1 MKKIIL
7 FSLSCLFSLAMTAQ
21 EAAKKIDFK
30 APTPS
35 PEASFTQ
42 QFGGSE
48 IGVAYARPLARGR
61 KVFGALVPYDS
72 LWRTGASDCTT
83 LKFKEEVIVGDKK
96 MSAGKYALFTIPK
109 ADEWTIII
117 NSDTTLHGA
126 FGYDD
131 KKDLHRFVVKSMKTD
146 RFYEVFTIE
155 INDFTP
161 QGDASLNL
169 MWENT
174 MVKIPLKNVQDEA
187 IMAEIQKRVVEGR
200 AQSADVLFQSA
211 TYYYTTQRDLV
222 QAGQWATAAANADP
236 ENFYIPNLAQKI
248 FADLKDYRAAIDMA
262 KRAIPL
268 GEKKKMTTTVANLN
282 KRIAEWQGILGE
294 KPTQTV
300 VTTPKSDASL
310 GHDMSKMAS
319 NTEGSKKV
327 ETKADAGHDMSKMKK
342 NTEGVQNSTAEVQNP
357 KSTEGVKTADLR
369 SQFAPVLAAYYALKD
384 ALVADNAKLAA
395 EKGKAMKTALGSID
409 TKSWTAK
416 QRVAYDEVAKKMDT
430 DAEHIGDN
438 AGKID
443 HQREHFMTLSNN
455 LTTLV
460 KSLKINAETTY
471 SQFCP
476 MANDGKGAFWLSKE
490 DKVKNPYYGKKMLT
504 CGSVKET
511 LK

>member
-1 MKKIIL
+1 MKKL
-7 FSLSCLFSLAMTAQ
+7 LVFNLLCFLSLAMSAQ
-21 EAAKKIDFK
+21 ETAKKVDFK

-61 KVFGALVPYDS
+61 KIFGALVPYDS

-96 MSAGKYALFTIPK
+96 MSKGKYALFTIPK
-109 ADEWTIII
+109 ADEWTIIL

-126 FGYDD
+126 FGYDE
-131 KKDLHRFVVKSMKTD
+131 KKDLHRFTVKPMKTD

-155 INDFTP
+155 INDFTAK
-161 QGDASLNL
+161 GDASLNV

-187 IMAEIQKRVVEGR
+187 IMSEIQKRVIEGKE
-200 AQSADVLFQSA
+200 QGADVLFQSA
-211 TYYYTTQRDLV
+211 TYYYTTQRDLK
-222 QAGQWATAAANADP
+222 QAGQWATAAATADP

-248 FADLKDYRAAIDMA
+248 FADLKDYKPALEMA

-268 GEKKKMTTTVANLN
+268 AEKKKMTTTVANLN
-282 KRIAEWQGILGE
+282 KRVAEWQGILGE

-300 VTTPKSDASL
+300 VETPKTDAQT
-310 GHDMSKMAS
+310 GHDMSKMGA
-319 NTEGSKKV
+319 NTEGGKKV
-327 ETKADAGHDMSKMKK
+327 ETKADAGHDMSKMG
-342 NTEGVQNSTAEVQNP
+342 NMGNMDMS
-357 KSTEGVKTADLR
+357 KTADLKT
-369 SQFAPVLAAYYALKD
+369 QFAPVLSNYYALKD

-395 EKGKAMKTALGSID
+395 EKGKAMKTALGSIE

-416 QRVAYDEVAKKMDT
+416 QRNAYDEVAKKLDT

-443 HQREHFMTLSNN
+443 HQREHFVTLSNN

-460 KSLKINAETTY
+460 KSLKINGETAY

-476 MANDGKGAFWLSKE
+476 MANEGKGAFWLSKE
-490 DKVKNPYYGKKMLT
+490 DKVKNPYYGKKMMT

>member
-1 MKKIIL
+1 MKNVLI
-7 FSLSCLFSLAMTAQ
+7 FSLLCFFSLAITAQ
-21 EAAKKIDFK
+21 ETAKKVDFK

-35 PEASFTQ
+35 PEAAFTQ

-61 KVFGALVPYDS
+61 KVFGALVPFDS
-72 LWRTGASDCTT
+72 LWRTGASESTT

-96 MSAGKYALFTIPK
+96 MEAGKYALFTIPK
-109 ADEWTIII
+109 ADEWTIIL
-117 NSDTTLHGA
+117 NSDVTLHGA
-126 FGYDD
+126 FGYDAQ
-131 KKDLHRFVVKSMKTD
+131 KDVHRFTVKPMKTD

-161 QGDASLNL
+161 KGDASLNL

-187 IMAEIQKRVVEGR
+187 IMTEIQKRVIEGKE
-200 AQSADVLFQSA
+200 QNADVLFQSA
-211 TYYYTTQRDLV
+211 AYYYTTQRDLK

-248 FADLKDYRAAIDMA
+248 FADLKDYRAAMDMA

-268 GEKKKMTTTVANLN
+268 AEKKKMTTTVANLN
-282 KRIAEWQGILGE
+282 KRVAEWQGILGE
-294 KPTQTV
+294 KPTEITA
-300 VTTPKSDASL
+300 TTPVVKTETMPKTDAHA

-319 NTEGSKKV
+319 NTEGV
-327 ETKADAGHDMSKMKK
+327 K
-342 NTEGVQNSTAEVQNP
+342 NPKPEIQNP
-357 KSTEGVKTADLR
+357 KSTEGVKTGDLKT
-369 SQFAPVLAAYYALKD
+369 QFAPVLSAYYGLKD

-395 EKGKAMKTALGSID
+395 EKGKAMKTALGNIE

-416 QRVAYDEVAKKMDT
+416 QRNAYDEVAKKLDT

-443 HQREHFMTLSNN
+443 HQREHFITLSNN

-460 KSLKINAETTY
+460 KSLKINGETAY

-476 MANDGKGAFWLSKE
+476 MANEGKGAFWLSKE